1 MERTILTDIHREALP
16 ADAGGLVS
24 EEVLDALME
33 RVHAE
38 GTDLLGPEGLLSQM
52 TKAVLERALAEE
64 LSDHLGYERGDAAGI
79 GSGELPQR
87 GHSQAVAHRCRE
99 PWTWRCPRDR
109 DGSFEP
115 RIVAKG
121 QTRLDGFNERI
132 IALYARGM
140 TVRDVQAHL
149 KEIYGVDVSHDLISR
164 VTDGVW
170 EELEAWRSRPL
181 DAVYPVVFIDAL
193 MIKIRD
199 GNVANRPVYLAVGID
214 VDGHK
219 HILGVW
225 IGDSDGEGSKYW
237 AGVLSELA
245 NRGLAD
251 VLIVVCDGLKGL
263 PRGHRGHLATSNSP
277 DLCGA
282 SAASRSPLRLL
293 EGPPPS
299 VHGAQSRGCA
309 APDSPRA
316 PNNRCGPTG
325 DTTRSSPTPTTP
337 KDTAAA
343 DEFHR
348 AHAVVELAIR
358 DLKEGSGL
366 DHVPSGHYG
375 ANCAWL
381 ACAVLAHNI
390 GHWTALLAGA
400 PPATNHSRR
409 TRLVALAAVLVNRS
423 GTPTLRY
430 PARWPWATQ
439 FHTTLSALRAL
450 PGPSG

>member
-16 ADAGGLVS
+16 ADAAGLVS

-33 RVHAE
+33 RVHAS

-64 LSDHLGYERGDAAGI
+64 LSDHLGYERGDADGI
-79 GSGELPQR
+79 GSGNSRNGATPKRLHTDVGTVDLE
-87 GHSQAVAHRCRE
+87 V
-99 PWTWRCPRDR
+99 PRDR

-263 PRGHRGHLATSNSP
+263 PEAIEATWPQATVQTCVVHLLRAGHRYASWKDRRQVSTELKAVYTAPSVEAAKAALDTFESGIGSKYPAIVSLWRNRWEQFIPFLDFPPEVRRVIYTTNMIESVNYQLRKVTKNRGHFPNER
-277 DLCGA
+277 
-282 SAASRSPLRLL
+282 SALKLL
-293 EGPPPS
+293 Y
-299 VHGAQSRGCA
+299 
-309 APDSPRA
+309 
-316 PNNRCGPTG
+316 
-325 DTTRSSPTPTTP
+325 
-337 KDTAAA
+337 
-343 DEFHR
+343 
-348 AHAVVELAIR
+348 LAIR
-358 DLKEGSGL
+358 NINTQRGGPQGTNTPGWK
-366 DHVPSGHYG
+366 
-375 ANCAWL
+375 ACINQL
-381 ACAVLAHNI
+381 AI
-390 GHWTALLAGA
+390 
-400 PPATNHSRR
+400 
-409 TRLVALAAVLVNRS
+409 
-423 GTPTLRY
+423 RY
-430 PARWPWATQ
+430 PQR
-439 FHTTLSALRAL
+439 L
-450 PGPSG
+450 PVA